1 MLLLIKLILI
11 NFVIY
16 IKILILF
23 RVSLLMIIFRSIRIF
38 VWSLALSSLTCSPIL
53 GFAIRFSVVGGI
65 LRSFIK
71 LKEVRYLNTRIW
83 IRDEKYYA
91 DQPSEERRLRYDLTF
106 INCTFYIFFISFYLY
121 FSLSFSFSF
130 YFWFYLSPT
139 LSFLIWNAFYCLY
152 AFSNFYISP
161 R

>member
-11 NFVIY
+11 NFVIF

-23 RVSLLMIIFRSIRIF
+23 RVSLLMIIYLSIRIS
-38 VWSLALSSLTCSPIL
+38 VWSLVLFSHIWTRIFA
-53 GFAIRFSVVGGI
+53 FAIRFSLVGGI

-71 LKEVRYLNTRIW
+71 LKKGWYLNTPIL
-83 IRDEKYYA
+83 IRSEKYYGN
-91 DQPSEERRLRYDLTF
+91 QPSEERRLRYDLTF

-121 FSLSFSFSF
+121 FSFYLSLSF

-139 LSFLIWNAFYCLY
+139 LSFLVWNAFYCLY